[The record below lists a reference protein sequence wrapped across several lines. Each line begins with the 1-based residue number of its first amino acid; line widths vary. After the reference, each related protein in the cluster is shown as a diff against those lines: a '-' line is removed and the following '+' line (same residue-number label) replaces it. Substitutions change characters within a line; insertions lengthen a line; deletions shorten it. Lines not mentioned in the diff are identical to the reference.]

1 MNDKGISTGQI
12 LTEDG
17 SRVNIVDL
25 QAMEQLQEEQNE
37 EA

>member
-1 MNDKGISTGQI
+1 MNDKGVSTGQI

-17 SRVNIVDL
+17 TKINIVDL